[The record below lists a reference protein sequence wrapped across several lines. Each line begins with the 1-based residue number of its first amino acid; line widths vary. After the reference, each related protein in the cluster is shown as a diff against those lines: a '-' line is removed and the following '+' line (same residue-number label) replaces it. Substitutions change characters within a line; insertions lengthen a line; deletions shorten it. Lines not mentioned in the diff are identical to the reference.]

1 MTTATSITPPQLKRL
16 QVLYAQYQRSSLD
29 ADCGREGRLEW
40 ASRVLARPVASFKE
54 ITVDEAIRM
63 IDGLQRALG
72 VALPKK
78 PRKRMSRRAAEKAG
92 TEGRSDQKHAE
103 TTLVSD
109 ADIRRIQRDLDA
121 LGWTQ
126 ARLDA
131 WLASPRGPNNRRV
144 AIRTLGDA
152 NRVHWALN
160 RMIVRAAKPHEPKHA
175 SEEVPF

>member
-1 MTTATSITPPQLKRL
+1 MSATSITALQLKRL
-16 QVLYAQYQRSSLD
+16 QVLYGQYERSSLD
-29 ADCGREGRLEW
+29 AEHGREGRLEW
-40 ASRVLARPVASFKE
+40 ASRCLGRPIASFKE
-54 ITVDEAIRM
+54 ITLDEAIKL

-72 VALPKK
+72 VALPQK
-78 PRKRMSRRAAEKAG
+78 PRPRQTRKQAEKAG
-92 TEGRSDQKHAE
+92 TEGRYDQKHAE
-103 TTLVSD
+103 TTLVGD

-131 WLASPRGPNNRRV
+131 WLASSRGPNNRRV

-152 NRVHWALN
+152 NRVHWALK
-160 RMIVRAAKPHEPKHA
+160 RMIVRAARPHEARHF